1 LNGAALDRVFR
12 EAGGRIIAALASR
25 FRDIDLAEDA
35 LAEACMRSV
44 KAWARDGAPP
54 DPAAWLYR
62 AAYRCAIDVLRR
74 RGLESRRAPYAAE
87 PATADGGTED
97 SMPIPDERLALIFL
111 CCHPAVAIDARAALT
126 LRLVCGLSTR
136 EIAQAFLLPEATLAQ
151 RLVRAKR
158 KIAQAGVPF
167 EVPGPDGWPERMDA
181 VLSTLEV
188 VYAKAH
194 EDAAGRGP
202 HAGYALEALELTRVL
217 AQLAPEDPEVMALA
231 ATTRFTE
238 ARRSSRTDPE
248 GSMVPLSEQDP
259 QRWDRSLIG
268 QAGAYLDRALALDP
282 RRPRVVQAAIHALWC
297 ARTSLAEPPPW
308 RQVLELYDLLL
319 RVRDDPV
326 VRVNRAVALAEV
338 SGAQSA
344 LRELAALDADGL
356 GDFLPY
362 HAVRADLLRRAG
374 RRSDALQAYDAAIAL
389 VATAAERAWL
399 ERRRASLRTDP
410 CADARARGIASPRR
424 C

>member
-1 LNGAALDRVFR
+1 MNGAALERVFR

-35 LAEACMRSV
+35 LAEACLRSV
-44 KAWARDGAPP
+44 AAWARDGAPR

-74 RGLESRRAPYAAE
+74 RGLESRLAPYAAE
-87 PATADGGTED
+87 VESAEDATEE

-111 CCHPAVAIDARAALT
+111 CCHPAVAIEARAALT

-136 EIAQAFLLPEATLAQ
+136 EIAHAFLLPEATLAQ

-158 KIAQAGVPF
+158 KIAEAGVPF

-194 EDAAGRGP
+194 EDAAGQGP

-231 ATTRFTE
+231 ATTRFSE
-238 ARRSSRTDPE
+238 ARRAARTDPE

-259 QRWDRSLIG
+259 QRWDRQLIG
-268 QAGAYLDRALALDP
+268 QASAYLDRALALDP
-282 RRPRVVQAAIHALWC
+282 RRARVVQAAIHARWC

-319 RVRDDPV
+319 QVRDDPV
-326 VRVNRAVALAEV
+326 VRVNRTVALAEV
-338 SGAQSA
+338 SGAENA
-344 LRELAALDADGL
+344 LRELAALDAAGL
-356 GDFLPY
+356 GEFLPY
-362 HAVRADLLRRAG
+362 QAVRADLLRRTG
-374 RRSDALQAYDAAIAL
+374 RSAEARQAYDAAIAL

-399 ERRRASLRTDP
+399 ERQRERLRSDP
-410 CADARARGIASPRR
+410 CAGA
-424 C
+424 